1 MPEIVRELSDHRCNV
16 IQRKTGLLP
25 HSQTFHAAVDTQII
39 IGGVGIIVAFTLIR
53 LDAIVDQCPA
63 CGFLTIEKHQIT
75 LIEATIFGSRNANG
89 HLCQVV
95 GTAVRILLGQSTRK
109 ITKKPYLTRIQ
120 AIYIDTHCFQGG
132 IIQLICSFLCNGQT
146 IPSMFAQY
154 RLIRVLLRPTHLSEQ
169 QGQQGNSDH

>member
-1 MPEIVRELSDHRCNV
+1 MPKIVGKFGDNRCDV
-16 IQRKTGLLP
+16 IQREAGLLP
-25 HSQTFHAAVDTQII
+25 HPQTFHAAIDTQII
-39 IGGVGIIVAFTLIR
+39 IGGVGIIIAFTTIGLVS
-53 LDAIVDQCPA
+53 IVNHHPA

-109 ITKKPYLTRIQ
+109 ITKKPNLIRIQ
-120 AIYIDTHCFQGG
+120 ALHIDTHCLQGG

-169 QGQQGNSDH
+169 QGQ